1 MPAALSLYLLQEQDT
16 SMHTDE
22 FEISLG
28 RELQVCE
35 QYVRKYRKI
44 IADLA
49 GREGSEP
56 ASSRSREQAE
66 AELLHWSATR
76 DEYARLLRE
85 MRISR

>member
-1 MPAALSLYLLQEQDT
+1 MPAALSLYLMQEQGT
-16 SMHTDE
+16 RMHTDE

-28 RELQVCE
+28 RELAVCE

-44 IADLA
+44 IADLE
-49 GREGSEP
+49 GREGSEA

-66 AELLHWSATR
+66 AELRHWSATR

-85 MRISR
+85 MRISS